1 MQTRSFPCLIMLALL
16 LPLVAT
22 RANAQSTREL
32 VANMPFDFTVCQQ
45 QLPAGKY
52 KVRPIS
58 SASANV
64 LLVRS
69 EDNRAAEIVCT
80 NSVQSTKPVANGKL
94 IFNRYG
100 DQYFLSEMWFPG
112 ERVGNQLVKSER
124 EEAVLRELTPP
135 KKRERVTVRIT
146 EAKPN

>member
-1 MQTRSFPCLIMLALL
+1 MMLALL
-16 LPLVAT
+16 LPLTAAHAGAQAT
-22 RANAQSTREL
+22 LAVNI
-32 VANMPFDFTVCQQ
+32 PFDFTVCRE

-69 EDNRAAEIVCT
+69 EDNRAAEIACT
-80 NSVQSTKPVANGKL
+80 NSIQSTKPVANGKL
-94 IFNRYG
+94 TFNRYG

-135 KKRERVTVRIT
+135 KKRERVTIKIT
-146 EAKPN
+146 EVKPN